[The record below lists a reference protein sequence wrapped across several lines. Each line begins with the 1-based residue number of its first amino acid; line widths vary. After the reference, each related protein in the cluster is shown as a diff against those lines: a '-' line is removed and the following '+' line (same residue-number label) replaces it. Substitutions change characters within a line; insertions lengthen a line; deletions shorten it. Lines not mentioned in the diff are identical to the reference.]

1 MHKEACTGDA
11 DREEQIVHPTHSP
24 LAAQTP
30 SHHHHDHSDEDAEQ
44 LAVPSTVATTTGS
57 STSETAVANTAAI
70 RETPTTTKDSDE
82 DELTVTKSLHVRR
95 DWYSTIATFVAGGVA
110 GAASRTLTAPLD
122 RIKLIVQE
130 GHLVQ
135 ASAGVKASAD
145 AAAVASHRSH
155 PSLLQVARL
164 IKADGGWKAFWRGNV
179 INCFKAGPEF
189 AIVFSI
195 RRYVS
200 SLYED
205 CVEREKR
212 RRKRSVARWKER
224 DERSFAIARRE
235 EEERDSMLGTSTQQ
249 SHQAV
254 EKYGSSG
261 SGVSGSTG
269 RNESNDTSTEHSL
282 SSSSSGHSSAAA
294 PVTPDWHYLSPQEL
308 RERERVV
315 SAEASIFTPPF
326 NRLGCL
332 SSIPHLAINCTIGA
346 IAGLGAQGV
355 LYPLEVVKTRV
366 VVSRSNEYRGG
377 VREIVRLGYK
387 KGGIMEFYRGF
398 APNMVGIVVYRGLE
412 MGLYSTAQQSI
423 MLYRMQVLKMNRH
436 DAGLSAAE
444 VGVVGMFAS
453 TVAQTVSYPLNV
465 IRTRLQ
471 TQGTN
476 GRAKKY
482 SGMVDCCIKMIRY
495 KGVTSLFSGLTANY
509 LKAVPASA
517 CTFVVFEWAQRLL
530 VGDD

>member
-1 MHKEACTGDA
+1 MGKVGDA
-11 DREEQIVHPTHSP
+11 RDADWEENLQLGGASHLPKQYP
-24 LAAQTP
+24 LVASGATTATTP
-30 SHHHHDHSDEDAEQ
+30 S
-44 LAVPSTVATTTGS
+44 S
-57 STSETAVANTAAI
+57 STAGLSPSPTVKAAAVSVAESS
-70 RETPTTTKDSDE
+70 RVSDGDD
-82 DELTVTKSLHVRR
+82 DELTVSKSLHVRR
-95 DWYSTIATFVAGGVA
+95 DWYSTFATFVAGGVA

-135 ASAGVKASAD
+135 APAGAKAAAD
-145 AAAVASHRSH
+145 AAVGRVGAAVSMRRTH
-155 PSLLQVARL
+155 PSLLQVARI

-189 AIVFSI
+189 AILFSI
-195 RRYVS
+195 RRYAS

-212 RRKRSVARWKER
+212 RRKCVVARWKER
-224 DERSFAIARRE
+224 DERSSVISRRE
-235 EEERDSMLGTSTQQ
+235 EEERASMLG
-249 SHQAV
+249 
-254 EKYGSSG
+254 
-261 SGVSGSTG
+261 
-269 RNESNDTSTEHSL
+269 SL
-282 SSSSSGHSSAAA
+282 SSTATEELARQSNYSLSVSSHNDRGVPSTKAEHSPLSASSSSTSTHPPFIS
-294 PVTPDWHYLSPQEL
+294 DWHYMSAPEA
-308 RERERVV
+308 RERERVI
-315 SAEASIFTPPF
+315 SAEVSILTPPF

-332 SSIPHLAINCTIGA
+332 SSIPQLVVNCTIGS
-346 IAGLGAQGV
+346 IAGLGAQGI
-355 LYPLEVVKTRV
+355 LYPLEVVKTRA

-377 VREIVRLGYK
+377 VREIIHQGYRT
-387 KGGIMEFYRGF
+387 GGIMEFYRGF

-423 MLYRMQVLKMNRH
+423 MLYRMQVLRMNRH
-436 DAGLSAAE
+436 DASLNAAE
-444 VGVVGMFAS
+444 VGLVGMFAS

-482 SGMVDCCIKMIRY
+482 NGMVDCCVKMIRN
-495 KGVTSLFSGLTANY
+495 KGVSSLFSGLTANY

>member
-1 MHKEACTGDA
+1 MGNASESNDIDRLEYATDA
-11 DREEQIVHPTHSP
+11 NAASLIADPPQLSTASSPASQSVTDAAANDNGQDNEEEEV
-24 LAAQTP
+24 
-30 SHHHHDHSDEDAEQ
+30 
-44 LAVPSTVATTTGS
+44 
-57 STSETAVANTAAI
+57 
-70 RETPTTTKDSDE
+70 
-82 DELTVTKSLHVRR
+82 TVTKSLHMRR
-95 DWYSTIATFVAGGVA
+95 DWNSTIATFVAGGVA

-135 ASAGVKASAD
+135 APAATKTATATTVTGSGGVAFAGVGSTK
-145 AAAVASHRSH
+145 HRTH

-164 IKADGGWKAFWRGNV
+164 IKADGGWQSFWRGNV

-195 RRYVS
+195 RRYLS

-212 RRKRSVARWKER
+212 RRKRSIARWREH
-224 DERSFAIARRE
+224 DERSNAISRRE
-235 EEERDSMLGTSTQQ
+235 QTERESMLGKSEDGIREGRSSADARSPQR
-249 SHQAV
+249 
-254 EKYGSSG
+254 GSSKARDSAA
-261 SGVSGSTG
+261 SG
-269 RNESNDTSTEHSL
+269 
-282 SSSSSGHSSAAA
+282 SSAASSSPA
-294 PVTPDWHYLSPQEL
+294 SPTPPLSEWHYLSPAEL
-308 RERERVV
+308 RERERII

-326 NRLGCL
+326 HRLGCL
-332 SSIPHLAINCTIGA
+332 SAVPQLAINCTIGA
-346 IAGLGAQGV
+346 IAGLGAQGI

-366 VVSRSNEYRGG
+366 VVSRTNEYKGG
-377 VREIVRLGYK
+377 VREIIKVGYQK
-387 KGGIMEFYRGF
+387 NGIMDFYKGF
-398 APNMVGIVVYRGLE
+398 TPNMVGIVVYRGLE
-412 MGLYSTAQQSI
+412 MGLYSSIQQSI
-423 MLYRMQVLKMNRH
+423 MLYRMQVMKMSRH
-436 DAGLSAAE
+436 DASLNSAE

-482 SGMVDCCIKMIRY
+482 SGMVDCCIKMIRN

-517 CTFVVFEWAQRLL
+517 CTFVVFEWTQRSLI
-530 VGDD
+530 GDD

>member
-1 MHKEACTGDA
+1 MSRVADMGDI
-11 DREEQIVHPTHSP
+11 DREERHLSP
-24 LAAQTP
+24 NKNSTRVDGTSFSSKVTASPATSP
-30 SHHHHDHSDEDAEQ
+30 S
-44 LAVPSTVATTTGS
+44 STVGDKLAT
-57 STSETAVANTAAI
+57 
-70 RETPTTTKDSDE
+70 REGDE
-82 DELTVTKSLHVRR
+82 DEVTVTKSLHVRR
-95 DWYSTIATFVAGGVA
+95 DWYSTIATFIAGGVA

-130 GHLVQ
+130 GHLTQ
-135 ASAGVKASAD
+135 APAGVKASAD
-145 AAAVASHRSH
+145 AAVNGTGTSVLRRTH
-155 PSLLQVARL
+155 PSLLHVARL
-164 IKADGGWKAFWRGNV
+164 IKADGGWKSFWRGNV

-212 RRKRSVARWKER
+212 RRKRSILRWKEH
-224 DERSFAIARRE
+224 DERCSAISRRE
-235 EEERDSMLGTSTQQ
+235 EEERASMLGP
-249 SHQAV
+249 V
-254 EKYGSSG
+254 EDASAAQRTASGRRSAASGSSTTTDQLTDAG
-261 SGVSGSTG
+261 HLVAGPASAKPA
-269 RNESNDTSTEHSL
+269 
-282 SSSSSGHSSAAA
+282 SSSASTSSTA
-294 PVTPDWHYLSPQEL
+294 PNWRYLTPQEL
-308 RERERVV
+308 REREKTI

-326 NRLGCL
+326 NQLGCL
-332 SSIPHLAINCTIGA
+332 SSIPQLVINCTIGA
-346 IAGLGAQGV
+346 IAGLGAQGI

-366 VVSRSNEYRGG
+366 VVSRTNEYRGG
-377 VREIVRLGYK
+377 VREIVRLAYK
-387 KGGIMEFYRGF
+387 KGGIREFYRGF

-423 MLYRMQVLKMNRH
+423 MLYRMQVLKKTRH
-436 DAGLSAAE
+436 DAILNAAE
-444 VGVVGMFAS
+444 VGMVGMAVS

-482 SGMVDCCIKMIRY
+482 NGMVDCCVKMIRN

-517 CTFVVFEWAQRLL
+517 CTFVVFEWAQQLL

>member
-1 MHKEACTGDA
+1 MGNTGNAGDA
-11 DREEQIVHPTHSP
+11 KREEIVGLS
-24 LAAQTP
+24 
-30 SHHHHDHSDEDAEQ
+30 
-44 LAVPSTVATTTGS
+44 TGS
-57 STSETAVANTAAI
+57 SLPNTNLPLADGGATSLLTPASTAYPTSSSSCTTAAAAAAVEEVPRI
-70 RETPTTTKDSDE
+70 SDGDE

-95 DWYSTIATFVAGGVA
+95 DWYSTLATFVAGGVA

-122 RIKLIVQE
+122 RIKLIAQE

-135 ASAGVKASAD
+135 PPSDLKTSAGGAVGNAR
-145 AAAVASHRSH
+145 AAASLHRTH

-164 IKADGGWKAFWRGNV
+164 IKADGGWQAFWRGNV

-195 RRYVS
+195 RRYLS

-205 CVEREKR
+205 CAEREKR
-212 RRKRSVARWKER
+212 RRKRSIAQWKGH
-224 DERSFAIARRE
+224 DERSFAISLRE
-235 EEERDSMLGTSTQQ
+235 EEERASMM
-249 SHQAV
+249 
-254 EKYGSSG
+254 GSSASSTSKALADASRASRSTSHHPG
-261 SGVSGSTG
+261 SDATPTRSP
-269 RNESNDTSTEHSL
+269 HSL
-282 SSSSSGHSSAAA
+282 SPASSSSAHSSS
-294 PVTPDWHYLSPQEL
+294 TPDWHYLTPQEL
-308 RERERVV
+308 HERERVI

-326 NRLGCL
+326 NRIGCL
-332 SSIPHLAINCTIGA
+332 SSIPQLLINCVVGA
-346 IAGLGAQGV
+346 IAGLGAQGL
-355 LYPLEVVKTRV
+355 LYPLEVVKTRA

-377 VREIVRLGYK
+377 FREIVRSGYRE
-387 KGGIMEFYRGF
+387 GGIKEFYKGF
-398 APNMVGIVVYRGLE
+398 TPNMVGIVVYRGLE
-412 MGLYSTAQQSI
+412 MGLYSSAQQSI

-436 DAGLSAAE
+436 EASLNSAE
-444 VGVVGMFAS
+444 VGLVGMFAS

-482 SGMVDCCIKMIRY
+482 NGMLDCCVKMIRN

-517 CTFVVFEWAQRLL
+517 CTFVVFEWTQRQL
-530 VGDD
+530 VDDDS